1 MEKLNGLAAPLDSVG
16 PPADAAAVSPIASSP
31 HLGPALGAL
40 ALVVAVAAL
49 AVTLT
54 RADPD
59 PDLSKRIV
67 YVSNVSEKDDVDD
80 KEIRANCPPGTMLV
94 GGGSA
99 IQHGNETPSGAIYQ
113 GFPVDNGWEV
123 QAHETDPEEPNRF
136 PNWDL
141 FSIAI
146 CLRT

>member
-1 MEKLNGLAAPLDSVG
+1 V
-16 PPADAAAVSPIASSP
+16 
-31 HLGPALGAL
+31 LGAL
-40 ALVVAVAAL
+40 ALIVAVAAL
-49 AVTLT
+49 VVTLT
-54 RADPD
+54 RGDPD

-80 KEIRANCPPGTMLV
+80 KEIRANCPQGTMLV

-99 IQHGNETPSGAIYQ
+99 VQHGNESPSVSMYQ

-123 QAHETDPEEPNRF
+123 QAHLTDPEEETRF

-146 CLRT
+146 CLKT

>member
-1 MEKLNGLAAPLDSVG
+1 MSRLAR
-16 PPADAAAVSPIASSP
+16 SP

-40 ALVVAVAAL
+40 ALAVAIA
-49 AVTLT
+49 AFVVTLT
-54 RADPD
+54 RGDPE

-67 YVSNVSEKDDVDD
+67 YVSNVTGKDDSDD
-80 KEIRANCPPGTMLV
+80 KEIRADCPRGTLLL

-99 IQHGNETPSGAIYQ
+99 VQHGNESPSVAMYQ

-123 QAHETDPEEPNRF
+123 QAHLTNPPKATRF

-141 FSIAI
+141 FAVAI

>member
-1 MEKLNGLAAPLDSVG
+1 
-16 PPADAAAVSPIASSP
+16 VSRIASSS

-49 AVTLT
+49 VVTLT
-54 RADPD
+54 RGD
-59 PDLSKRIV
+59 PDLSDRIV
-67 YVSNVSEKDDVDD
+67 YISNASAKDDADD
-80 KEIRANCPPGTMLV
+80 KEIRADCPRGTLLI

-99 IQHGNETPSGAIYQ
+99 VQHGNETPSVATYQ

-123 QAHETDPEEPNRF
+123 QAHVTDPEEPTDF
-136 PNWDL
+136 PRWDL
-141 FSIAI
+141 FAIAI

>member
-1 MEKLNGLAAPLDSVG
+1 MSRF
-16 PPADAAAVSPIASSP
+16 ASSP
-31 HLGPALGAL
+31 HLGPLLGAL

-49 AVTLT
+49 VVTLA
-54 RADPD
+54 RGDPE
-59 PDLSKRIV
+59 PDLSKRVV
-67 YVSNVSEKDDVDD
+67 YVSNASAKDDIDD
-80 KEIRANCPPGTMLV
+80 KEIRANCPRGTLLI

-99 IQHGNETPSGAIYQ
+99 VQHGNETPSVAMYQ

-123 QAHETDPEEPNRF
+123 QAHVTDPEEPTDF
-136 PNWDL
+136 PRWDL

>member
-1 MEKLNGLAAPLDSVG
+1 
-16 PPADAAAVSPIASSP
+16 VSRIASSP
-31 HLGPALGAL
+31 LLGPALGAL

-49 AVTLT
+49 VVTLA
-54 RADPD
+54 RGDPD
-59 PDLSKRIV
+59 PQLGKRIV
-67 YVSNVSEKDDVDD
+67 YVSNVSAKDATHE
-80 KEIRANCPPGTMLV
+80 KEIRASCPTGTMLV

-99 IQHGNETPSGAIYQ
+99 VQHGNEAPSVAMYQGFPSVAMYQ

-123 QAHETDPEEPNRF
+123 QAHLTDPEDRTDF

>member
-1 MEKLNGLAAPLDSVG
+1 
-16 PPADAAAVSPIASSP
+16 VSRVARSP
-31 HLGPALGAL
+31 HLGAVLGAL
-40 ALVVAVAAL
+40 ALAVAVAAL
-49 AVTLT
+49 IVTLT
-54 RADPD
+54 RGDPE

-67 YVSNVSEKDDVDD
+67 YVSNVSEKDDAGD
-80 KEIRANCPPGTMLV
+80 KEIRANCPRGTMLI

-99 IQHGNETPSGAIYQ
+99 VQHGNESPSVAMYQ

-123 QAHETDPEEPNRF
+123 QAHLTNPPKETRF

-146 CLRT
+146 CLKT

>member
-1 MEKLNGLAAPLDSVG
+1 VSRLAR
-16 PPADAAAVSPIASSP
+16 SP

-40 ALVVAVAAL
+40 ALAVALLAL
-49 AVTLT
+49 VVTVA
-54 RADPD
+54 RDPA
-59 PDLSKRIV
+59 PDLATRIV
-67 YVSNVSEKDDVDD
+67 YVSNVTEKDDTAD
-80 KEIRANCPPGTMLV
+80 KEIRADCPRGTMLV

-99 IQHGNETPSGAIYQ
+99 VQHGNESPSVAVYQ
-113 GFPVDNGWEV
+113 GYPVANGWEV
-123 QAHETDPEEPNRF
+123 QAHLTNPPKRTRF

>member
-1 MEKLNGLAAPLDSVG
+1 MSRLAR
-16 PPADAAAVSPIASSP
+16 SP

-40 ALVVAVAAL
+40 ALVVAVVAL
-49 AVTLT
+49 VVTLT
-54 RADPD
+54 RGDPK
-59 PDLSKRIV
+59 PDLAKRIV
-67 YVSNVSEKDDVDD
+67 YVSNVTDKDDTAD
-80 KEIRANCPPGTMLV
+80 KEIRADCPGGTMLI

-99 IQHGNETPSGAIYQ
+99 VQHGNESPSVAMYQ

-123 QAHETDPEEPNRF
+123 QAHVTDPEEPTGF
-136 PNWDL
+136 PRWDV

>member
-1 MEKLNGLAAPLDSVG
+1 
-16 PPADAAAVSPIASSP
+16 VSRIASSP
-31 HLGPALGAL
+31 LLGPALGAL

-49 AVTLT
+49 VVTLA
-54 RADPD
+54 RGDPD
-59 PDLSKRIV
+59 PQLGKRIV
-67 YVSNVSEKDDVDD
+67 YVSNVSAKDATHE
-80 KEIRANCPPGTMLV
+80 KEIRASCPTGTMLV

-99 IQHGNETPSGAIYQ
+99 VQHGNEAPSVAMYQ

-123 QAHETDPEEPNRF
+123 QAHLTDPEDRTDF

>member
-1 MEKLNGLAAPLDSVG
+1 MSR
-16 PPADAAAVSPIASSP
+16 IASSP

-40 ALVVAVAAL
+40 ALVVAVAAPQL
-49 AVTLT
+49 A
-54 RADPD
+54 
-59 PDLSKRIV
+59 KRIV
-67 YVSNVSEKDDVDD
+67 YVSNVSEKDDAHD
-80 KEIRANCPPGTMLV
+80 KEIRANCPTGTMLV

-99 IQHGNETPSGAIYQ
+99 VQHGNEAPSVAMYQ

-123 QAHETDPEEPNRF
+123 QAHLTDPEEKTDF

>member
-1 MEKLNGLAAPLDSVG
+1 
-16 PPADAAAVSPIASSP
+16 VSPIASSP

-49 AVTLT
+49 IVALT
-54 RADPD
+54 RGDPEAA

-67 YVSNVSEKDDVDD
+67 YVSTVTEKDAAGD
-80 KEIRANCPPGTMLV
+80 KEIRADCPRGTMLI

-99 IQHGNETPSGAIYQ
+99 VQHGNESPSVAMYQ
-113 GFPVDNGWEV
+113 GYPVDNGWEV
-123 QAHETDPEEPNRF
+123 QAHLTNPPKTSRF

>member
-1 MEKLNGLAAPLDSVG
+1 VSRLAR
-16 PPADAAAVSPIASSP
+16 SP

-40 ALVVAVAAL
+40 ALAVAIAAL
-49 AVTLT
+49 VVTLA
-54 RADPD
+54 RGDPE

-67 YVSNVSEKDDVDD
+67 YVSNVTDKDDAND
-80 KEIRANCPPGTMLV
+80 KEIRASCPRGTMLV

-99 IQHGNETPSGAIYQ
+99 VQHGNESPSVAMYQ

-123 QAHETDPEEPNRF
+123 QAHLTNPPKATRF

-141 FSIAI
+141 FAIAI

>member
-1 MEKLNGLAAPLDSVG
+1 MSR
-16 PPADAAAVSPIASSP
+16 IASSS

-40 ALVVAVAAL
+40 ALAVAVAAL
-49 AVTLT
+49 VVTLT
-54 RADPD
+54 RGDPD
-59 PDLSKRIV
+59 PDLSERVV
-67 YVSNVSEKDDVDD
+67 YVSNVTDKDDAND
-80 KEIRANCPPGTMLV
+80 KEIRASCPRGTMLV

-99 IQHGNETPSGAIYQ
+99 VQHGNETPSVAMYQ

-123 QAHETDPEEPNRF
+123 QAHLTNPPKATRF

-141 FSIAI
+141 FAIAI

>member
-1 MEKLNGLAAPLDSVG
+1 VPR
-16 PPADAAAVSPIASSP
+16 ITSSS

-49 AVTLT
+49 VVTLT
-54 RADPD
+54 RGD
-59 PDLSKRIV
+59 PDLSDRIV
-67 YVSNVSEKDDVDD
+67 YISNASPKDDADD
-80 KEIRANCPPGTMLV
+80 KEIRADCPRGTLLI

-99 IQHGNETPSGAIYQ
+99 VQHGNETPSVATYQ

-123 QAHETDPEEPNRF
+123 QAHVTDPEEPNDF
-136 PNWDL
+136 PRWDL
-141 FSIAI
+141 FAIAI

>member
-1 MEKLNGLAAPLDSVG
+1 MSRLAR
-16 PPADAAAVSPIASSP
+16 SP

-40 ALVVAVAAL
+40 ALAVALVAL
-49 AVTLT
+49 VVTVA
-54 RADPD
+54 RGDPE
-59 PDLSKRIV
+59 PDLARRIV
-67 YVSNVSEKDDVDD
+67 YISNVTEKDDTAD
-80 KEIRANCPPGTMLV
+80 KEIRADCPRGTMLV

-99 IQHGNETPSGAIYQ
+99 VQHGNEAPSVAMYQ

-123 QAHETDPEEPNRF
+123 QAHLTDPEEKTDF

>member
-1 MEKLNGLAAPLDSVG
+1 VSRLAR
-16 PPADAAAVSPIASSP
+16 SP

-40 ALVVAVAAL
+40 ALAVALVAVV
-49 AVTLT
+49 VTLA
-54 RADPD
+54 RGDPT
-59 PDLSKRIV
+59 PDLAKRIV
-67 YVSNVSEKDDVDD
+67 YVSNVSQKDDAAD
-80 KEIRANCPPGTMLV
+80 KEIRADCPHGTTLV

-99 IQHGNETPSGAIYQ
+99 VQHGNESPSVAMYQ
-113 GFPVDNGWEV
+113 GFPVANGWEV
-123 QAHETDPEEPNRF
+123 QAHLTNPPKRTRF

>member
-1 MEKLNGLAAPLDSVG
+1 
-16 PPADAAAVSPIASSP
+16 VSRIATSP

-49 AVTLT
+49 VVTLA
-54 RADPD
+54 RGDPA
-59 PDLSKRIV
+59 PQLGKRIV
-67 YVSNVSEKDDVDD
+67 YVSNVSEKDAAHD
-80 KEIRANCPPGTMLV
+80 KEIRASCPTGTMLV

-99 IQHGNETPSGAIYQ
+99 VQHGNEAPSVAMYQ

-123 QAHETDPEEPNRF
+123 QAHLTDPEDKTDF